1 MCANYTPSRRDQLAS
16 RFGVDPREY
25 VFKPEAYPGSMAPI
39 VRRSVDNPESGP
51 LEVVSA
57 MFGMVPHWADL
68 KLARQTY
75 NSRSE
80 TTAAKPS
87 FRNAWR
93 QRQFCVIPAASIYEP
108 NYETGRAV
116 RWQIGYRDGVPLG
129 IAGIWE
135 RRAAPTGIGELLRP
149 LEKDLFR

>member
-1 MCANYTPSRRDQLAS
+1 MGMCAAYTPSRRDQLAAHFS
-16 RFGVDPREY
+16 VDPREH
-25 VFKPEAYPGSMAPI
+25 VIAPDAYPGSMAPI
-39 VRRSVDNPESGP
+39 VRRSFDNPASGQR
-51 LEVVSA
+51 EAVSA

-93 QRQFCVIPAASIYEP
+93 QRQFCVIP
-108 NYETGRAV
+108 V
-116 RWQIGYRDGVPLG
+116 YR
-129 IAGIWE
+129 
-135 RRAAPTGIGELLRP
+135 
-149 LEKDLFR
+149 